1 MGTPDVLIAGHAVI
15 DEVIDSR
22 EFPQPRISLG
32 GPVSYSCLALSSLG
46 YTPEIVT
53 KIGSDFPSS
62 YSEFLREKG
71 QIDFEKF
78 RLNGERTT
86 SFRIDRTTDPRKMWL
101 LRKCRNI
108 STIDFFDMEFSKV
121 NSHSK
126 ALVVNPVAGEFS
138 LSLLDRISK
147 EFDLVLVDSQGF
159 ARRFAKGGEVKMRMG
174 LDISSLSGVDYLK
187 ADRAELSA
195 WSGSPD
201 LAVSMRQ
208 LSKFVECIIITS
220 GSERIQLYQGTNLRW
235 QIKPAALPVADTT
248 GAGDIFLA
256 VFAAE
261 LSRTDSVRES
271 LAYATAAGNIAVQ
284 KFGIEKAILDPELV
298 RDASQ
303 GLQVLEY

>member
-1 MGTPDVLIAGHAVI
+1 MEPADVLIAGHAVI
-15 DEVIDSR
+15 DEVIDSP

-53 KIGSDFPSS
+53 KIGYDFPGS
-62 YSEFLREKG
+62 YSQLLREKG
-71 QIDFEKF
+71 RIDFEKF

-86 SFRIDRTTDPRKMWL
+86 SFRIDRTTDPRRMWL

-108 STIDFFDMEFSKV
+108 STTDFFDAEFSRV
-121 NSHSK
+121 YSHSK
-126 ALVVNPVAGEFS
+126 ALVINSVAGEFS
-138 LSLLDRISK
+138 LSLLDRVSK

-159 ARRFAKGGEVKMRMG
+159 VRKFAKGGEVQMRAG

-187 ADRAELSA
+187 ADKAELSA

-201 LAVSMRQ
+201 LAVSIRQ
-208 LSKFVECIIITS
+208 LSKFVEYIIVTS
-220 GSERIQLYQGTNLRW
+220 GEGRIQLYQGTNVRW
-235 QIKPAALPVADTT
+235 QIKPAVLPVADTT

-261 LSRTDSVRES
+261 LSKTGNIRKS
-271 LAYATAAGNIAVQ
+271 LALATAAGNVAVQ
-284 KFGIEKAILDPELV
+284 TFGIEKAILDPELV
-298 RDASQ
+298 RSASQ
-303 GLQVLEY
+303 GMRVLES